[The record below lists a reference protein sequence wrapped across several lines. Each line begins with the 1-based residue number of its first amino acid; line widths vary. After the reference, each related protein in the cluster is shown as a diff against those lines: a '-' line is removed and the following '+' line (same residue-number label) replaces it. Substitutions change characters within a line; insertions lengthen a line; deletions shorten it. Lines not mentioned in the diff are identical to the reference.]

1 MRPHA
6 VSHVYTV
13 SYAYHANINTQKHT
27 QHVHMYVYAVGTPA
41 HRHLRNT

>member
-13 SYAYHANINTQKHT
+13 SNAYHAHINTQKHT
-27 QHVHMYVYAVGTPA
+27 GHVHMHVCAV
-41 HRHLRNT
+41 